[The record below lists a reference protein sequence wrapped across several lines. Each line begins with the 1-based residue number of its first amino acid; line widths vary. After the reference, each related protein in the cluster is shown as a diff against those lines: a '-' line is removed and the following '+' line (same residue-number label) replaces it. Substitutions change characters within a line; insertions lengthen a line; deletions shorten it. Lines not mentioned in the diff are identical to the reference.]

1 MVKHKRVRKS
11 KKTTI
16 NHDLIWIQAYAVA
29 KQESYIPVD
38 DVSISKELVS
48 DSNPE
53 RTLLEKE
60 RSEQIKALRQN
71 LSEEARQVVEMIIN
85 APMEIMKAIGVKTLK
100 GVTAEKLEKYLRKQ
114 WRDRRYAHQVI
125 QELSNFVKA
134 F

>member
-11 KKTTI
+11 KKTI